1 MEFSRKAQQAL
12 DEKESRRLE
21 ELRIM
26 NEKMKARER
35 HGEALG
41 ASQVMFTCVYVCA
54 CIHGTCMYVCMYIC
68 MYVHLYMKST
78 WHI

>member
-1 MEFSRKAQQAL
+1 MEFSRKAQAAL
-12 DEKESRRLE
+12 DEKEARRLE

-41 ASQVMFTCVYVCA
+41 ASQVPCLCLRVVFLYFCVHICITCIISKY
-54 CIHGTCMYVCMYIC
+54 
-68 MYVHLYMKST
+68 
-78 WHI
+78 